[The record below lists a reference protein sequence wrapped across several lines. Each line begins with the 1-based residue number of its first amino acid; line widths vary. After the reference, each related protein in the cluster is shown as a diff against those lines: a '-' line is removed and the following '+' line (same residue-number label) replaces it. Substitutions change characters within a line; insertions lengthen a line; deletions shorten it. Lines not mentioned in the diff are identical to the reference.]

1 MVEVPRK
8 RRSGLLKLAIFGLT
22 ASMVGCD
29 HATKIAAK
37 AALAGKPAVPIY
49 DGIVELRFACNDDTA
64 FSVLQNL
71 GVPRPPSLL
80 LAITVLATIGVLVA
94 WGVAARR
101 GVTTLE
107 HVGFAFVV
115 AGALGNVIGR
125 VARGCVVDFIHVA
138 RWPIFN
144 VADIAVCVG
153 VGLFLLVRLRR
164 RLQALP

>member
-8 RRSGLLKLAIFGLT
+8 GSSWLLKLAIFGLT

-37 AALAGKPAVPIY
+37 AALAGKPAMPIY

-64 FSVLQNL
+64 FSMLQNL

-80 LAITVLATIGVLVA
+80 LAMTLLASVGVLVA
-94 WGVAARR
+94 WALAARK
-101 GVTTLE
+101 GATTLE
-107 HVGFAFVV
+107 HVGFALVV

-125 VARGCVVDFIHVA
+125 LARGCVVDFIHVA

-153 VGLFLLVRLRR
+153 IGIFALVRLRR
-164 RLQALP
+164 ARHAPS